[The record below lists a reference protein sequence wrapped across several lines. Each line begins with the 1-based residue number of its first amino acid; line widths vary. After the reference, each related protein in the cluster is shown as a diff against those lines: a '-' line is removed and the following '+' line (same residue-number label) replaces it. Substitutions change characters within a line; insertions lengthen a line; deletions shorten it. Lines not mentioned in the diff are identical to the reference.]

1 MLGTRAD
8 GRRDCGEPVAAID
21 AQRGDYIDRHN
32 QTATKREGQSL
43 ELNDF
48 PLFLSSVSWF
58 LGERMMKT
66 RIVLIAAA
74 LLACSLSAQAT
85 VIYDLAADFSLA
97 NGNPNGVWTY
107 GKYTGGINPETFV
120 AYDTA
125 GTLAGGTGAGLER
138 WNTGSAS
145 DPCALYN
152 PTSATILAPA
162 WGNITFASGKF
173 SLSPS
178 SGPSTVR
185 WTAPTD
191 GLVDWSLTAMGIQE
205 IFDPS
210 SVHVYYNGTLAK
222 SIWSAGYNV
231 PSTISGDR
239 LAVTAGDQFDIAISG
254 DKLTQLDA
262 TVTYVP
268 EPSTLLLVLSGVAGL
283 LAYAWRE
290 RR

>member
-1 MLGTRAD
+1 
-8 GRRDCGEPVAAID
+8 
-21 AQRGDYIDRHN
+21 
-32 QTATKREGQSL
+32 
-43 ELNDF
+43 
-48 PLFLSSVSWF
+48 
-58 LGERMMKT
+58 MKT

-85 VIYDLAADFSLA
+85 VIHDLAADFSLT

-107 GKYTGGINPETFV
+107 GKYTGGLNPASFV
-120 AYDTA
+120 AYDNAFTF
-125 GTLAGGTGAGLER
+125 TEGTGTGLER
-138 WNTGSAS
+138 WSTGSAS

-152 PTSATILAPA
+152 PTSATIAAPA
-162 WGNITFASGKF
+162 WGNTTFAPGKF

-178 SGPSTVR
+178 SGPSAVR

-205 IFDPS
+205 VFDPS
-210 SVHVYYNGTLAK
+210 SVHVYYNGSLAK

-231 PSTISGDR
+231 PSTISGVR
-239 LAVTAGDQFDIAISG
+239 VAVTAGDQFDIMVSG

-268 EPSTLLLVLSGVAGL
+268 EPSACVLILSGIAGL
-283 LAYAWRE
+283 LAYAWRK